1 MNPPLMH
8 RLPSTRLHLDDLVAT
23 LHEGGELVDGEVV
36 FHAVAQ
42 LLGHLAGVVSERLH
56 RFLGPPAPVPVL
68 QRLGQVPVVQRP
80 ERLDARRQQLVDQ
93 AAVEV
98 DALQVGWPVPS
109 GKTRGQETENR

>member
-1 MNPPLMH
+1 M
-8 RLPSTRLHLDDLVAT
+8 
-23 LHEGGELVDGEVV
+23 
-36 FHAVAQ
+36 AQ

-68 QRLGQVPVVQRP
+68 QCLKQDPAVQRP

-98 DALQVGWPVPS
+98 DALQVVMAAPS